1 MNFSDR
7 VKALKKEKGM
17 TTEAL
22 AAASGVALSTLN
34 KVLSGDGDS
43 IKLSNAVAIADALG
57 CSLEHLATGK
67 AETPAIS
74 DAELEHLA
82 KYRVLDTHGV
92 RICDFI
98 LQEEYL
104 RCASA
109 PKTSRV
115 EIPESVFRSNA
126 ASSKPRMLTIPF
138 YGDRVSA
145 GLGEHLDST
154 EVTEISVVENDK
166 TKRADFALRVSG
178 NSMEPRYHDGDILL
192 IENKQEINVGELG
205 IFICDGEGYFK
216 QYGGDCLISLNPD
229 YAPIP
234 LSSFDS
240 FSCRGSVIG
249 TLRSRS

>member
-7 VKALKKEKGM
+7 VKVLKKEKGM

-43 IKLSNAVAIADALG
+43 IKLSNAIAIADALG

-67 AETPAIS
+67 AESPAVS
-74 DAELEHLA
+74 DAELEHLE
-82 KYRVLDTHGV
+82 KYRALDAHGV

-104 RCASA
+104 RCSTA
-109 PKTSRV
+109 PKTARV
-115 EIPESVFRSNA
+115 EIPESVFRANA
-126 ASSKPRMLTIPF
+126 AAKPRMLTIPF

-154 EVTEISVVENDK
+154 EVTEISVVENEK
-166 TKRADFALRVSG
+166 TRRADFALRVSG
-178 NSMEPRYHDGDILL
+178 NSMEPRFHDGDILL
-192 IENKQEINVGELG
+192 VENKPEISVGELG

-216 QYGGDCLISLNPD
+216 QFGGDRLISLNPA

>member
-7 VKALKKEKGM
+7 VKVLKKEKGM

-57 CSLEHLATGK
+57 CSIEHLATGK
-67 AETPAIS
+67 AEAPAIT
-74 DAELEHLA
+74 DAEKEHLE
-82 KYRVLDTHGV
+82 KYRALDTHGV

-109 PKTSRV
+109 QPKTARM
-115 EIPESVFRSNA
+115 EIPESVFRANA
-126 ASSKPRMLTIPF
+126 KPHMLTIPF

-154 EVTEISVVENDK
+154 EVTEISVVETEK

-178 NSMEPRYHDGDILL
+178 NSMEPRFHDGDILL
-192 IENKQEINVGELG
+192 VENKPQIEVGELG

-216 QYGGDCLISLNPD
+216 QFGGDRLISLNPD

-240 FSCRGSVIG
+240 FSCRGGVIG